1 MLHCKPNSDWDVRMS
16 DYTSTIALPRETVPA
31 WGAVVSMMLG
41 VFGLVTAEFLPAS
54 LLSPMARDLGVT
66 EGLAGQAVTT
76 TAVLAL
82 VTSLLVTSVI
92 RSLDRRLVLMSFSV
106 LLIASNLLVAGAPSL
121 GMLLLARMLLG
132 VALGGFWTMS
142 VAVTMRLVP
151 MALIPRAL
159 SILFSGVSAATIFA
173 APFGSYVGSM
183 AGWRDVFLM
192 AAVLGG
198 LALMVQF
205 LTLPRMVPEG
215 ATPLRTLLALVR
227 RPRMALGILA
237 ILLVFSAHFAFFT
250 YMRPFLETI
259 TGVGAAGMAG
269 IFLAFGIANFFGT
282 MLGGV
287 MLERKMRLTMV
298 VLPLLM
304 AVVGLGLAIFGHTP
318 IAATALVALWGL
330 AFGAMPV
337 AWSTWMTRTVPD
349 EAESGGGL
357 LVATIQFAIAAGAAL
372 GGAVFDR
379 TGVTSVFILGGVVSL
394 AAVGIVLAVVRP
406 AAPVES

>member
-1 MLHCKPNSDWDVRMS
+1 MS
-16 DYTSTIALPRETVPA
+16 DCASATAILPQESAPA

-54 LLSPMARDLGVT
+54 LLSPIAHDLGVT
-66 EGLAGQAVTT
+66 VGLAGQAVTT
-76 TAVLAL
+76 TAITAL

-92 RSLDRRLVLMSFSV
+92 RSTDRRIVLMAFSV
-106 LLIASNLLVAGAPSL
+106 LLIGSNLMVATASSFT
-121 GMLLLARMLLG
+121 MLLLARISLG

-151 MALIPRAL
+151 ESLIPRAL

-173 APFGSYVGSM
+173 APFGSYVGST

-198 LALMVQF
+198 LALVVQF
-205 LTLPRMVPEG
+205 LTLPRMVPQG
-215 ATPLRTLLALVR
+215 ATPLRTLVTLIL
-227 RPRMALGILA
+227 RPRMALGIVT
-237 ILLVFSAHFAFFT
+237 ILLVFTGHFAFFT
-250 YMRPFLETI
+250 YFRPFLETI
-259 TGVGAAGMAG
+259 TGVHAVGMAA

-282 MLGGV
+282 LLGGLMV
-287 MLERKMRLTMV
+287 ERNMRLTMM

-304 AVVGLGLAIFGHTP
+304 ATVGFGLALFGHAP
-318 IAATALVALWGL
+318 ILAAALVVLWGL
-330 AFGAMPV
+330 TFGVMPV

-357 LVATIQFAIAAGAAL
+357 LVATIQLAIAVGAAI
-372 GGAVFDR
+372 GGAVFDVS
-379 TGVTSVFILGGVVSL
+379 GVTNVFILGGVVALL
-394 AAVGIVLAVVRP
+394 AGAVVVAVVRP
-406 AAPVES
+406 VGAPA

>member
-1 MLHCKPNSDWDVRMS
+1 MS
-16 DYTSTIALPRETVPA
+16 DFTSTTIFPEETVPA

-54 LLSPMARDLGVT
+54 LLSPMAHDLGVT

-76 TAVLAL
+76 TAALAL
-82 VTSLLVTSVI
+82 ITSLLVTSVI
-92 RSLDRRLVLMSFSV
+92 RNLDRRRVLMAFSV
-106 LLIASNLLVAGAPSL
+106 LLIASNLLVASASSL
-121 GMLLLARMLLG
+121 EMLLLARMLLG

-151 MALIPRAL
+151 IPLIPRAL

-173 APFGSYVGSM
+173 APFGSYVGSV

-198 LALMVQF
+198 LALVVQF

-215 ATPLRTLLALVR
+215 STPLRTLLALVF
-227 RPRMALGILA
+227 RPRMALGLLA
-237 ILLVFSAHFAFFT
+237 ILLVFSGHFAFFT
-250 YMRPFLETI
+250 YIRPFLETV
-259 TGVGAAGMAG
+259 TSVNATGMAG

-282 MLGGV
+282 LLGGV
-287 MLERKMRLTMV
+287 MVERNIRLTLV
-298 VLPLLM
+298 VLPALM
-304 AVVGLGLAIFGHTP
+304 AVVGLGLAIFGHAP
-318 IAATALVALWGL
+318 LAATALVALWGL

-337 AWSTWMTRTVPD
+337 GWSTWMTRTVPD

-357 LVATIQFAIAAGAAL
+357 LVATIQFAIAAGAAV
-372 GGAVFDR
+372 GGAFFDAR
-379 TGVTSVFILGGVVSL
+379 GVTSVFILGGI
-394 AAVGIVLAVVRP
+394 AAVAAVAVVLAVVRP
-406 AAPVES
+406 AALIKPGLG

>member
-1 MLHCKPNSDWDVRMS
+1 MS
-16 DYTSTIALPRETVPA
+16 DFTSTTIMRQETAPA

-54 LLSPMARDLGVT
+54 LLSPIARDLGVT

-76 TAVLAL
+76 TAVVAL
-82 VTSLLVTSVI
+82 VTSVLVTSVI

-106 LLIASNLLVAGAPSL
+106 LLIAANLVVASATSL
-121 GMLLLARMLLG
+121 GMLLLGRMLLG

-151 MALIPRAL
+151 IALIPRAL

-173 APFGSYVGSM
+173 APFGSYVGSL

-198 LALMVQF
+198 VALLVQF
-205 LTLPRMVPEG
+205 LTLPRMVPQG
-215 ATPLRTLLALVR
+215 ATSLGTLFALVR
-227 RPRMALGILA
+227 RPRMGLGILA
-237 ILLVFSAHFAFFT
+237 LLLVFSGHFAFFT
-250 YMRPFLETI
+250 YIRPFLETV
-259 TGVGAAGMAG
+259 TRVDPAGMAG

-282 MLGGV
+282 LLGGV
-287 MLERKMRLTMV
+287 VVERNLPLTMV
-298 VLPLLM
+298 ALAVLM
-304 AVVGLGLAIFGHTP
+304 AVVGLGLAIFGHAP
-318 IAATALVALWGL
+318 IAATALIALWGL
-330 AFGAMPV
+330 TFGGMPV

-357 LVATIQFAIAAGAAL
+357 LVATIQLAIAAGAAV
-372 GGAVFDR
+372 GGAIVDAS
-379 TGVTSVFILGGVVSL
+379 GVTTVFILGGIVSV
-394 AAVGIVLAVVRP
+394 AAVGVVLAVVRP
-406 AAPVES
+406 AAPTGA